1 MYSVIVVD
9 DEKSIRE
16 RIVALLSKRTDFHLL
31 GSYENG
37 YDALMY
43 GVPLE
48 PDLII
53 TDVKMPFVSG
63 LELIER
69 AKEELPAV
77 RSMIISGFD
86 SFDYA
91 RKAIELGTLGYISK
105 PIDPEEFN
113 ACLDKAVA
121 QLDIYFRLANNE
133 VDKEASRK
141 REREADLERLLTFK
155 AATPQFREKLSEE
168 GIDLHG
174 DGVVVVSFSPDKDE
188 VEITAAEGES
198 LETDLPPLIE
208 DELSGLRHFSYFTPP
223 SAIVLI
229 LFDEGYEKEDLAKRV
244 ERILARFKKSAGF
257 SLSSGISDYGSFA
270 EGFSYRK
277 LYRHSKYALEYRT
290 VVGSAVVLFY
300 DDLQKSPSSVGKVD
314 ENEYRELT
322 SLILYGKK
330 EEALAKVKKVV
341 ANIASPS
348 FRDSY
353 FLIINN
359 LLDAILK
366 ACVAIDRFYADFMT
380 HIELATKLYS
390 SRGVEQTAELLGKVI
405 DRVIDINGER
415 RKGGVD
421 AAFDSVMGYLRTHF
435 RENDLTLSRL
445 ADDLGYSLSYVSAI
459 LKRHD
464 TSFTKALSSLRMEE
478 AKRLLLTSSLSL
490 ADLAEQLGYD
500 DPYYFSHC
508 FKKIVGVSPLEYRKN
523 EQAPSA

>member
-16 RIVALLSKRTDFHLL
+16 RIVALLTKRTDFHLL

-121 QLDIYFRLANNE
+121 QLDNYFRLANNE

-208 DELSGLRHFSYFTPP
+208 DELSGLGHFSYFTPP

-244 ERILARFKKSAGF
+244 DHSLYHRRPGRHCHPRLSGGKLLPALIMSFYWLLILVVLASFSCIAFCARYVVQLKHQFDDDYKPKFVINEAMVLVIGFVGGSIGLVLSYLSFKELRTEDKF
-257 SLSSGISDYGSFA
+257 H
-270 EGFSYRK
+270 SYRF
-277 LYRHSKYALEYRT
+277 LW
-290 VVGSAVVLFY
+290 
-300 DDLQKSPSSVGKVD
+300 
-314 ENEYRELT
+314 LT
-322 SLILYGKK
+322 LL
-330 EEALAKVKKVV
+330 ALA
-341 ANIASPS
+341 I
-348 FRDSY
+348 
-353 FLIINN
+353 
-359 LLDAILK
+359 
-366 ACVAIDRFYADFMT
+366 
-380 HIELATKLYS
+380 HITLFT
-390 SRGVEQTAELLGKVI
+390 LLGVYGFI
-405 DRVIDINGER
+405 
-415 RKGGVD
+415 
-421 AAFDSVMGYLRTHF
+421 T
-435 RENDLTLSRL
+435 
-445 ADDLGYSLSYVSAI
+445 
-459 LKRHD
+459 
-464 TSFTKALSSLRMEE
+464 FT
-478 AKRLLLTSSLSL
+478 
-490 ADLAEQLGYD
+490 G
-500 DPYYFSHC
+500 F
-508 FKKIVGVSPLEYRKN
+508 
-523 EQAPSA
+523 